1 MKLKLYPFILSV
13 FVLTGFGLTSCNKER
28 KLALEEGKWR
38 GIFHIKGAEIPFNFS
53 VEADTVGVVK
63 VYLTNAEERAV
74 LDGIRYERDSVIIDI
89 EVYDAFLIGKLSK
102 EGLSG
107 YFRKTQGGKRGIV
120 FDASNGNST
129 RFDRKAESNSA
140 NLDGTWSVNLINE
153 KDEKR
158 YTVGLLKQ
166 QGQDITG
173 TILTTTG
180 DYRYLQGIVDGDSL
194 KLSGFSGSSPSLL
207 LGKLQDNIHLS
218 GEFISP
224 GGRVRLEAVRSD
236 TAKLPDPYSLTYL
249 NKGYDKLSFSF
260 PDLDGKSVT
269 LEDEKYKGKVVIVT
283 IQGTWCPNCVD
294 EAAFLSPWYDENRGR
309 GVEIIGLSFE
319 RKDDPE
325 FARERISKFIKRFDI
340 KYDILFAGIADKK
353 KAGEKLPALN
363 AVLSFPTT
371 ILIDRKGKVRKIHT
385 GYTGPA
391 TGEHYEEFKKHFNAD
406 VDALLNESGES
417 LALGH

>member
-1 MKLKLYPFILSV
+1 MKLKIYSLILSV
-13 FVLTGFGLTSCNKER
+13 VVLTSFGLTSCKER
-28 KLALEEGKWR
+28 KLILDEGKWR
-38 GIFHIKGAEIPFNFS
+38 GVFHVKGAEIPFNFS
-53 VEADTVGVVK
+53 VEGDTVGAVR
-63 VYLTNAEERAV
+63 VYLTNAEERAA

-89 EVYDAFLIGKLSK
+89 EVYDAFLIAKLSD

-107 YFRKTQGGKRGIV
+107 YFRKNQGGKRGIA
-120 FDASNGNST
+120 FDAVNGNDT
-129 RFDRKAESNSA
+129 RFEKKENATA
-140 NLDGTWSVNLINE
+140 ALDGTWSVNLINE

-180 DYRYLQGIVDGDSL
+180 DYRYLQGVVDGDSL
-194 KLSGFSGSSPSLL
+194 KLSGFSGSNPSLL
-207 LGKLQDNIHLS
+207 LGKLQDSIHLS

-260 PDLDGKSVT
+260 PDIEGKSVS
-269 LEDEKYKGKVVIVT
+269 LEDEKYKGKVVVVT
-283 IQGTWCPNCVD
+283 IQGTWCPNCLD
-294 EAAFLSPWYDENRGR
+294 EAAFLSAWYKENSSR

-340 KYDILFAGIADKK
+340 KYDILFAGVADKK

-391 TGEHYEEFKKHFNAD
+391 TGEHCEEFKRHFNAD
-406 VDALLNESGES
+406 VDALVKESGES
-417 LALGH
+417 LALSH